1 MSAYENLRNSV
12 EFHEGKGEKELSY
25 STKALRNALSE
36 IDNRQRQM
44 DELKKLLSNIPLQ
57 VGDVVHEDG
66 YPEEKG
72 DVIDIED
79 VAGDPYY
86 RVMIRHR
93 RRTIGYCREE
103 LELMERPEA

>member
-1 MSAYENLRNSV
+1 MSAYENLRRQV
-12 EFHEGKGEKELSY
+12 EYIEAKGGTELPY
-25 STKALRNALSE
+25 STKALRHVLSE

-44 DELKKLLSNIPLQ
+44 DELKRLLSSIPLQ
-57 VGDVVHEDG
+57 VGDVVHEAG

-79 VAGDPYY
+79 VAGEPYY

-93 RRTIGYCREE
+93 RQAYGYYRGG
-103 LELMERPEA
+103 LELLERAE